1 MHRPYAHVH
10 PVQTQSTHRVE
21 HCGMHSLH
29 DIAVV
34 AEDILKESGAVG
46 LRDVLFIEDE
56 DERSLALV
64 NSLTQLFERRNA
76 EIESLR
82 TSLESVQN
90 ENDQLLEHLE
100 RKERVKE
107 YNFHREAA
115 AAAATAVPHPGS
127 NGTSPGHLMN
137 GSVEAVHADTVP
149 TETKTDGQKES

>member
-1 MHRPYAHVH
+1 
-10 PVQTQSTHRVE
+10 
-21 HCGMHSLH
+21 MHSLH

-82 TSLESVQN
+82 TSLYGGDWTWGSP
-90 ENDQLLEHLE
+90 LS
-100 RKERVKE
+100 
-107 YNFHREAA
+107 HR
-115 AAAATAVPHPGS
+115 G
-127 NGTSPGHLMN
+127 
-137 GSVEAVHADTVP
+137 
-149 TETKTDGQKES
+149 